1 MARACHSNHS
11 KLNDSLKTLTSQ
23 SDSLTSGR
31 AQAVYSSLPAT
42 QRAIV
47 DATDKI
53 AGKDFTQISFASDEN
68 MDIGLVQFAM
78 KTEAISIDDD
88 DDEEETVEENKSFVQ
103 KLKDLF

>member
-1 MARACHSNHS
+1 
-11 KLNDSLKTLTSQ
+11 
-23 SDSLTSGR
+23 
-31 AQAVYSSLPAT
+31 
-42 QRAIV
+42 
-47 DATDKI
+47 
-53 AGKDFTQISFASDEN
+53 

>member
-1 MARACHSNHS
+1 MQQLSTNLKKMDAGAS

-23 SDSLTSGR
+23 SDSLTSGS

-68 MDIGLVQFAM
+68 MDKNRRNLYR
-78 KTEAISIDDD
+78 
-88 DDEEETVEENKSFVQ
+88 
-103 KLKDLF
+103 